1 MGLGECFPVCP
12 ATAECLRIGVRYVYV
27 IETAFSFSNKG
38 TKIASVTREVSSDY
52 FFFYILFFC
61 QGKKTKI
68 EGHFFIFILA

>member
-52 FFFYILFFC
+52 FFLFCFSVRER
-61 QGKKTKI
+61 KLKLKA
-68 EGHFFIFILA
+68 IFLFLY